1 MFLLTRRVFGL
12 YCLLHAMG
20 DPLHFRKEEY
30 FAPGTQTRRNILV
43 FMELPRALHKEELL
57 MDIREALQ
65 KTVAETSV
73 K

>member
-1 MFLLTRRVFGL
+1 
-12 YCLLHAMG
+12 MG
-20 DPLHFRKEEY
+20 DPLHFHKEEY

-57 MDIREALQ
+57 MDIREALK
-65 KTVAETSV
+65 KTAAETSA